1 VTQKLRVLVLFGG
14 RSAEHEISLLSARF
28 VVEALD
34 PDRFEP
40 LLVGIDKQGRWQLE
54 SRESLLGAG
63 KNASAVALASGRP
76 QVSLPPRPAPAG
88 GALEL
93 EVEARAPFGVDVVFP
108 VLHGPMGEDGT
119 VQGLLELSGLPYVG
133 AGVLGSAVGMDKDVM
148 KRLLLQSGLPVL
160 PYVTLRRARFERARA
175 AVLAEV
181 QRLAFPVFVKPANLG
196 SSVGVSRVLE
206 PGALLAAVEH
216 AFEFDEKV
224 VIEQGLDHP
233 REIECAVLGG
243 DAPLVSVPGEIVV
256 DHPDGFYSYAAK
268 YLDASG
274 ATTRIPAEL
283 SAQEIATAQELSLRT
298 FEALECEGMAR
309 VDLFLGKDRRLFVNE
324 INTIPGFTQISMYPK
339 LMQASGVEPRQLVS
353 RLIDDALARGRR
365 KAARKTSAG

>member
-1 VTQKLRVLVLFGG
+1 MTQKLRVLVLFGG

-34 PDRFEP
+34 PERFEP

-54 SRESLLGAG
+54 SRESLLAAGDGAR
-63 KNASAVALASGRP
+63 AIALSSGQP
-76 QVSLPPRPAPAG
+76 QVSLPPRPTLG
-88 GALEL
+88 SALAL
-93 EVEARAPFGVDVVFP
+93 SVEARGPIGVDVVFP

-148 KRLLLQSGLPVL
+148 KRLLQQAGLPIL
-160 PYVTLRRARFERARA
+160 PYVTLRQARYARAREAC
-175 AVLAEV
+175 LAEAA
-181 QRLAFPVFVKPANLG
+181 RLAFPVFVKPANLG

-206 PGALLAAVEH
+206 ADGLGAAVDQ
-216 AFEFDEKV
+216 AFEFDGKV

-243 DAPLVSVPGEIVV
+243 EAPIVSVPGEIVV
-256 DHPDGFYSYAAK
+256 NHPDGFYSYAAK
-268 YLDASG
+268 YLDDAGAS
-274 ATTRIPAEL
+274 TRIPAEL
-283 SAQEIATAQELSLRT
+283 GPTEVAEAQRLAQQT

-309 VDLFLGKDRRLFVNE
+309 VDLFLDGRRKLWVNE
-324 INTIPGFTQISMYPK
+324 INTIPGFTRISMYPK
-339 LMQASGVEPRQLVS
+339 LMQASGVPARELVS
-353 RLIDDALARGRR
+353 RLLDDALRRGTQ
-365 KAARKTSAG
+365 KAARKTST

>member
-1 VTQKLRVLVLFGG
+1 MSPKLRVLVLFGG

-34 PDRFEP
+34 PERFEP

-54 SRESLLGAG
+54 SRDSLLSAG
-63 KNASAVALASGRP
+63 KDAHAIALTSGLP
-76 QVSLPPRPAPAG
+76 QVSLPPRPAQG
-88 GALEL
+88 GALQL
-93 EVEARAPFGVDVVFP
+93 SVEARAPLGVDVVFP

-133 AGVLGSAVGMDKDVM
+133 VGVLGSAVGMDKDVM
-148 KRLLLQSGLPVL
+148 KRLLLHAGLPVL
-160 PYVTLRRARFERARA
+160 PYVTLRQARYSREREDCLTEARS
-175 AVLAEV
+175 L
-181 QRLAFPVFVKPANLG
+181 RFPVFVKPANLG
-196 SSVGVSRVLE
+196 SSVGVSRVVD
-206 PGALLAAVEH
+206 PDALAAAIDL
-216 AFEFDEKV
+216 AFEFDAKV
-224 VIEQGLDHP
+224 VIEQGLNRP

-243 DAPLVSVPGEIVV
+243 AAPLVSVPGEIVV

-268 YLDASG
+268 YLDDNG

-283 SAQEIATAQELSLRT
+283 GPAEIAQAQALSLRT

-309 VDLFLGKDRRLFVNE
+309 VDLFLGSDRKLWVNE

-339 LMQASGVEPRQLVS
+339 LMQASGVPPRELVS
-353 RLIDDALARGRR
+353 RLIDDALVRGAR
-365 KAARKTSAG
+365 KQARKTST

>member
-1 VTQKLRVLVLFGG
+1 MTQKLRVLVLFGG

-34 PDRFEP
+34 PERFEP

-54 SRESLLGAG
+54 SRESLLSAG
-63 KNASAVALASGRP
+63 NDAHAIALSPVSP
-76 QVSLPPRPAPAG
+76 QVSLPPRPAAN
-88 GALEL
+88 GALQVS
-93 EVEARAPFGVDVVFP
+93 VESRGPVGVDVVFP

-148 KRLLLQSGLPVL
+148 KRLLLQAGLPIL
-160 PYVTLRRARFERARA
+160 PYVTLRQARYVRARQA
-175 AVLAEV
+175 ALAEAS
-181 QRLAFPVFVKPANLG
+181 RLSFPVFVKPANLG
-196 SSVGVSRVLE
+196 SSVGVSRVVD
-206 PGALLAAVEH
+206 PAALGAAVDY
-216 AFEFDEKV
+216 AFEFDDKV
-224 VIEQGLDHP
+224 VIEQGLEHP

-243 DAPLVSVPGEIVV
+243 EAPLVSVPGEIVV

-268 YLDASG
+268 YLDDTG

-283 SAQEIATAQELSLRT
+283 SAAETAEAQALSLRT

-309 VDLFLGKDRRLFVNE
+309 VDLFLGKDRKLWVNE

-339 LMQASGVEPRQLVS
+339 LMQASGIPARELVS
-353 RLIDDALARGRR
+353 RLLDLALARGKR
-365 KAARKTSAG
+365 KRSLKTST